1 MPAAESA
8 ARRRTVRFSLQV
20 TIAFLLALLLWAPSD
35 PEGFARGLGLGA
47 SIPPA
52 GWLLAGAGAVLYAS
66 YTLWAVPEI
75 RPVARELSWF
85 RSLAVP
91 LAVGSG
97 LVEEMF
103 FRHFVMSMLQGAG
116 LHAVVQVLVSA
127 ALFAAVHSVWMVFG
141 ASWRAVLP
149 ILLSTF
155 GLGVLMSLIYLASGR
170 VALPAV
176 VAHAAINLVIEPGLL
191 LSASRAAV
199 SRKHGGAGGEGA
211 GRGHAAGSGSA
222 GPER

>member
-1 MPAAESA
+1 MNDRATASAEENA
-8 ARRRTVRFSLQV
+8 ARRRTVRMSAQV
-20 TIAFLLALLLWAPSD
+20 VAAFTVALLLWVPFD
-35 PEGFARGLGLGA
+35 PDGFARGLGLGA
-47 SIPPA
+47 SIPA
-52 GWLLAGAGAVLYAS
+52 RGWLVAGAVVVAYAS
-66 YTLWAVPEI
+66 YTLWAVPET

-91 LAVGSG
+91 LALGSG

-103 FRHFVMSMLQGAG
+103 FRHYVMSILQTAG
-116 LHAVVQVLVSA
+116 FPAVAQVLASA
-127 ALFAAVHSVWMVFG
+127 ALFALVHSVWVLFG
-141 ASWRAVLP
+141 ANWRTVLP

-155 GLGVLMSLIYLASGR
+155 GLGVLMALVYLASGR

-199 SRKHGGAGGEGA
+199 AQKRARA
-211 GRGHAAGSGSA
+211 
-222 GPER
+222 ER